1 VQNKKHQRKNA
12 KHTQNRKY
20 QKNKKIKNR
29 TASQIGQLLAL
40 AVIFKKNIATAP
52 AIVVGR

>member
-29 TASQIGQLLAL
+29 TASQIGQLMAS
-40 AVIFKKNIATAP
+40 AVIF
-52 AIVVGR
+52 